1 MELQTHIIRMQC
13 RFARILD
20 CRACPSICLAGREGW
35 CIDVPG
41 QLTHAYKSTNKG
53 ASYIANG
60 AVDFISGGL
69 LTAGASVQLGHHRLL
84 VCALDQRCHYR
95 RCLPNLHGRQ
105 ACHVL
110 SDLTSMQALN
120 VACDSACVTY
130 QGSSGT
136 MAQLLTLMPTSRMRL
151 AMPGSNRRAS
161 KRSLLSWGVAA
172 RSCSAR
178 RLLSAE

>member
-1 MELQTHIIRMQC
+1 MQLQKLIIRIQC
-13 RFARILD
+13 TFARILD

-41 QLTHAYKSTNKG
+41 QSIMHAKSTNEG
-53 ASYIANG
+53 ATYIANG

-69 LTAGASVQLGHHRLL
+69 LTAGASVQLRHHRLL

-110 SDLTSMQALN
+110 SDLTSMQAFG
-120 VACDSACVTY
+120 VACDFCMCNIPRE
-130 QGSSGT
+130 QRDNGT
-136 MAQLLTLMPTSRMRL
+136 IADAHAHLTDALGH
-151 AMPGSNRRAS
+151 A
-161 KRSLLSWGVAA
+161 W
-172 RSCSAR
+172 
-178 RLLSAE
+178 E